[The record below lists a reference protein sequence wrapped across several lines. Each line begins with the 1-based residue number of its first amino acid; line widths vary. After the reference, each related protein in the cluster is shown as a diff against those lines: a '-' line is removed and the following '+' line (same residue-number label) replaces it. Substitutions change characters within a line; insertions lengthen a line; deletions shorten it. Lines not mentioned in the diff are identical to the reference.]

1 MTLDYDKMIEI
12 ILEENQELDFD
23 KLKEMI
29 EEKKANVGAGYLTDQ
44 GALFLVAAD
53 LGISLEKSP
62 KTEYKI
68 KDIFIGARD
77 ITIIGRIITINPI
90 RTFLKRDSDQ
100 ESRNRIISI
109 YDKDSSIRIKLWDD
123 LVDFPEQLNLK
134 QGDLIKVSNCQVK
147 SGLDNRPIVNLGN
160 SGSIDLIID
169 DTKHHI
175 PTLSDITVTIDD
187 LSIPKDNLVIVGN
200 ISSDPRIS
208 EFTNSRGEHSK
219 SLHLELSNEEGTRKI
234 RCVIWNITEESVP
247 KTLTNNS
254 KIKLIGVKTK
264 VGNPNF
270 GNGDL
275 EIHGDEGT
283 VLELLEEENPIENYI
298 LRVISKRIDKNDGKL
313 LSMAID
319 RESRPY
325 FLKINTKLFETNI
338 DYDDIIEC
346 YPTRILG
353 NTIEL
358 TEQDSFIQVLNNEQE
373 FPRAEQFEIK
383 IKNIGTINRPYIVE
397 AIVLQMPNA
406 SEVNTKSGELI
417 TVADTIVGDDTGE
430 IRLVG
435 WRENSSLV
443 SQLKIG
449 ERIKIMA
456 AVAVNGREGNIEL
469 SLKPYSEIV
478 QVS

>member
-1 MTLDYDKMIEI
+1 
-12 ILEENQELDFD
+12 
-23 KLKEMI
+23 
-29 EEKKANVGAGYLTDQ
+29 
-44 GALFLVAAD
+44 
-53 LGISLEKSP
+53 
-62 KTEYKI
+62 
-68 KDIFIGARD
+68 
-77 ITIIGRIITINPI
+77 
-90 RTFLKRDSDQ
+90 
-100 ESRNRIISI
+100 
-109 YDKDSSIRIKLWDD
+109 
-123 LVDFPEQLNLK
+123 
-134 QGDLIKVSNCQVK
+134 
-147 SGLDNRPIVNLGN
+147 
-160 SGSIDLIID
+160 
-169 DTKHHI
+169 
-175 PTLSDITVTIDD
+175 
-187 LSIPKDNLVIVGN
+187 
-200 ISSDPRIS
+200 
-208 EFTNSRGEHSK
+208 
-219 SLHLELSNEEGTRKI
+219 
-234 RCVIWNITEESVP
+234 VIWNITEESVP

-283 VLELLEEENPIENYI
+283 VIELLEEENPIENYI

>member
-1 MTLDYDKMIEI
+1 MIEI
-12 ILEENQELDFD
+12 ILEEKEDLDFD

-62 KTEYKI
+62 KTEYNL

-77 ITIIGRIITINPI
+77 IAIIGRIITINPI

-100 ESRNRIISI
+100 ESRNRIITI
-109 YDKDSSIRIKLWDD
+109 YDKDSSVRIKLWDD
-123 LVDFPEQLNLK
+123 LVDIPDQLNLR

-147 SGLDNRPIVNLGN
+147 SGLDNKPIVNLGSN
-160 SGSIDLIID
+160 GSIDLIVD

-175 PTLSDITVTIDD
+175 PSLSEITVTIDE
-187 LSIPKDNLVIVGN
+187 LSIPRDNLVIIGK
-200 ISSDPRIS
+200 IDSDPRIS

-219 SLHLELSNEEGTRKI
+219 SLHLELANEGNTRKI
-234 RCVIWNITEESVP
+234 RSVIWNINEESVP
-247 KTLTNNS
+247 KALTINS

-283 VLELLEEENPIENYI
+283 VIEFLEEENPIENYI
-298 LRVISKRIDKNDGKL
+298 LRVISKRIDKPEGKL

-319 RESRPY
+319 KESRPF
-325 FLKINTKLFETNI
+325 FLKVNTKLFEINI
-338 DYDDIIEC
+338 NTDDIIEC

-353 NTIEL
+353 NSIEL
-358 TEQDSFIQVLNNEQE
+358 TEQDSFIQVLNEDQE
-373 FPRAEQFEIK
+373 FPRGEQLETK
-383 IKNIGTINRPYIVE
+383 IKNISAINKPYIVE
-397 AIVLQMPNA
+397 VIVLQMPNT

-435 WRENSSLV
+435 WRENSILV

-449 ERIKIMA
+449 ERIKILGV
-456 AVAVNGREGNIEL
+456 VAVNGREGNVEL

-478 QVS
+478 EVS

>member
-1 MTLDYDKMIEI
+1 MIEL
-12 ILEENQELDFD
+12 ILEEKQELDFD
-23 KLKEMI
+23 KLKDMI

-62 KTEYKI
+62 KTEYNI

-100 ESRNRIISI
+100 ESRNRIITI
-109 YDKDSSIRIKLWDD
+109 YDKDSSVRIKLWDD
-123 LVDFPEQLNLK
+123 LVDFPEQLNLR

-147 SGLDNRPIVNLGN
+147 SGLDNRPVINLGSN
-160 SGSIDLIID
+160 GSIDLIVD
-169 DTKHHI
+169 DTKHHV
-175 PTLSDITVTIDD
+175 PTLSEITVSIDD
-187 LSIPKDNLVIVGN
+187 LKIPKDNLVITGK
-200 ISSDPRIS
+200 IDSDPRIS

-219 SLHLELSNEEGTRKI
+219 SLHMELSNNDSTRRI
-234 RCVIWNITEESVP
+234 RSVIWNINEGSVP
-247 KTLTNNS
+247 KTLTINS

-264 VGNPNF
+264 IGNPNF

-283 VLELLEEENPIENYI
+283 VIEFSEEEKPIENYV
-298 LRVISKRIDKNDGKL
+298 LRIISKRIDNSERKL
-313 LSMAID
+313 LCMAID

-325 FLKINTKLFETNI
+325 ILKVNTNLFELDINS
-338 DYDDIIEC
+338 DDVIEC
-346 YPTRILG
+346 YPNRILG
-353 NTIEL
+353 NSIEL
-358 TEQDSFIQVLNNEQE
+358 TDQDSFIQVLDKEQE
-373 FPRAEQFEIK
+373 FPRGEQFETK
-383 IKNIGTINRPYIVE
+383 IKNISNLNMPYIVE
-397 AIVLQMPNA
+397 AIVLQMPNK

-435 WRENSSLV
+435 WRENSSLI
-443 SQLKIG
+443 SELKIG
-449 ERIKIMA
+449 ERIKILA
-456 AVAVNGREGNIEL
+456 VVAVNGREGNVEL
-469 SLKPYSEIV
+469 SLKPYSEIIE
-478 QVS
+478 VS